1 MDQKHLIVIVDD
13 DSDDRS
19 LIYDAIQKTWP
30 DAVVAECTDGLSFME
45 LINDNP
51 YDLPLSAVILDINMP
66 KVSGWE
72 VLEYLRKN
80 PALCDA
86 PIMLFSTSYDERD
99 AVRATRLGAKNYMQK
114 PYIFTGYM
122 ELIEN
127 LKSLMPERVN
137 YHA

>member
-19 LIYDAIQKTWP
+19 LIYDAILKTWP
-30 DAVVAECTDGLSFME
+30 TAVVAECTDGLSFME
-45 LINDNP
+45 LVNDNP

-80 PALCDA
+80 PDLCDA

-99 AVRATRLGAKNYMQK
+99 AIRAARLGAKNYMQK

-122 ELIEN
+122 ELIEK
-127 LKSLMPERVN
+127 LKGLMPERVN
-137 YHA
+137 HAV